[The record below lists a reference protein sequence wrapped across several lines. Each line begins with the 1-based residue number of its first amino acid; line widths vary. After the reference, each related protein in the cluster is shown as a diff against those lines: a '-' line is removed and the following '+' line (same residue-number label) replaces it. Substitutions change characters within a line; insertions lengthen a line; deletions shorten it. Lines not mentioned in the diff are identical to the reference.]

1 MKRWIALL
9 LVIAAFCAM
18 ALGSG
23 HKRPIDTSEPDVEAL
38 KPKPKPS
45 SVSELAGEDEEPAG
59 PSFEQTVLYDQLG
72 IKLTATGITYGKEG
86 PAVRLMLENSS
97 TIYVR
102 AVCDGLDV
110 NGYRFSALTECLAGP
125 NYTAYGKI
133 LVDPDCLA
141 VCGIEEIAQ
150 LDLDIDLTNAKT
162 GTALPGEASARIRTD
177 AAAEKSYSADKTG
190 RLVYY
195 DNGVE
200 ITVKG
205 RDGRPLHYADLV
217 LCLSSTNDD
226 PVRAELV
233 GFSVNGVTLEAEL
246 SAVLHKGRTL
256 LAIVHVPRSTLAERD
271 LYEIERYMLRFELY
285 DETTGDLLAATDA
298 LRVSYDDLR
307 TLP

>member
-38 KPKPKPS
+38 KPKPKPATAA
-45 SVSELAGEDEEPAG
+45 ELAAEEAEAPG
-59 PSFEQTVLYDQLG
+59 PSFEETVLYDQLG
-72 IKLTATGITYGKEG
+72 VKLTATGLTYGKEG
-86 PAVRLMLENSS
+86 PAVRFVLENNS
-97 TIYVR
+97 TIFVR

-110 NGYRFSALTECLAGP
+110 NGYRFSAPTECLAGP

-133 LVDPDCLA
+133 DVDPDCLA
-141 VCGIEEIAQ
+141 VCGIGEIAQ
-150 LDLDIDLTNAKT
+150 LDLDIVLKNAKT
-162 GTALPGEASARIRTD
+162 GTALPGSASARIRTD
-177 AAAEKSYSADKTG
+177 AAEEKSYTADKTG

-200 ITVKG
+200 ITVMG

-226 PVRAELV
+226 PVRAELA
-233 GFSVNGVTLEAEL
+233 GFSVNGVPLEAGL

-256 LAIVHVPRSTLAERD
+256 LAIVHLPRSTLAGHN
-271 LYEIERYMLRFELY
+271 LYEIERYLFRFELY
-285 DETTGDLLAATDA
+285 DEATGDLLAGTDSI
-298 LRVSYDDLR
+298 RVSYDDLR

>member
-9 LVIAAFCAM
+9 LVIAVFCAM

-38 KPKPKPS
+38 KPKLKPS
-45 SVSELAGEDEEPAG
+45 AAAEAGQEDAKPAG
-59 PSFEQTVLYDQLG
+59 PDFEETVLYDQLG
-72 IKLTATGITYGKEG
+72 VKLTATGITYGKDG
-86 PAVRLMLENSS
+86 PAVRFVLENSS
-97 TIYVR
+97 TIFVR
-102 AVCDGLDV
+102 AICDGLDV
-110 NGYRFSALTECLAGP
+110 NGYRFSAPTECLAGP
-125 NYTAYGKI
+125 DYTAYGSI
-133 LVDPDCLA
+133 PVDPDCLA

-150 LDLDIDLTNAKT
+150 LDLDIDLVNART
-162 GTALPGEASARIRTD
+162 GTALPGAASARIRTD
-177 AAAEKSYSADKTG
+177 AAGEKTYTADKTG

-205 RDGRPLHYADLV
+205 RDGRALNYADLV

-226 PVRAELV
+226 PVRAELT
-233 GFSVNGVTLEAEL
+233 GFSVNGVTLEAGL

-256 LAIVHVPRSTLAERD
+256 LAIVHVPRASLAGHSI
-271 LYEIERYMLRFELY
+271 YEIERYMLRFELY
-285 DETTGDLLAATDA
+285 DETTGDLLAVPDA
-298 LRVSYDDLR
+298 IRVSYDDLR